1 MDQNHKNPLRDITE
15 NITLVVPI
23 QKVWEAVSSS

>member
-1 MDQNHKNPLRDITE
+1 MDQNHENPLRDITE
-15 NITLVVPI
+15 NITLGAPI